1 MSTEYEIFQKFIR
14 EDMVKEWSN
23 VKLSYI
29 ITKHNLDLIMSRDS
43 TVTTQRIMDDFRK
56 SPLVKEV
63 FMSIGQI
70 VLLPK

>member
-23 VKLSYI
+23 IKLSYI

>member
-1 MSTEYEIFQKFIR
+1 MSTEYQEFQKFIR

-23 VKLSYI
+23 VKLSYV
-29 ITKHNLDLIMSRDS
+29 ITKYNLDLIMSRDS
-43 TVTTQRIMDDFRK
+43 TVTTQRIMEDFRK

-63 FMSIGQI
+63 FMNIGQI